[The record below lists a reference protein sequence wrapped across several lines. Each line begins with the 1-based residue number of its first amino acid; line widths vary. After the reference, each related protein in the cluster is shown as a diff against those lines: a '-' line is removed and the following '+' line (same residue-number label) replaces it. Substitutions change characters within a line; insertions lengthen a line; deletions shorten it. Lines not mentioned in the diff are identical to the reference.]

1 MLKPEQKERLLKLG
15 KEQYE
20 IAEKWDREKEERDPL
35 FQEMIEISGQPEKFE
50 RFQELLKQLSETPTH
65 CEHERSI
72 WSSCAGCE
80 EIEQAL
86 NPEFYDENG
95 DRLDDEVIEALIE
108 ANPEQYGLPP
118 KNKWYS

>member
-20 IAEKWDREKEERDPL
+20 IAEKWDREKKERDPL

-72 WSSCAGCE
+72 WSRCAGCD

-86 NPEFYDENG
+86 NPEFFDEDG
-95 DRLDDEVIEALIE
+95 ERLDDEVIEALIE

-118 KNKWYS
+118 KTK